1 MNHPENHSQFVKF
14 RRLPAPANCSVHA
27 TVYAEQGLNVTNFEV
42 EHYARL
48 WGRKVTEIR
57 FETYKGDI
65 LPVIVF
71 SGGLSAAV
79 YCDPECNAPGYL
91 GIDWAI

>member
-1 MNHPENHSQFVKF
+1 MNTPENPSQFAKF
-14 RRLPAPANCSVHA
+14 RRLPAPANCSLHA
-27 TVYAEQGLNVTNFEV
+27 AVLVEEGLNVPTAKV

-48 WGRKVTEIR
+48 WGRSVTEIR
-57 FETYKGDI
+57 FERYNGET

-71 SGGLSAAV
+71 SGKVTAAV